1 MRSEKAGR
9 AGHNTTHVLRKLL
22 TIKLTDPAPIGG
34 NLSGICALDDLNVLQ
49 IAYGKTGDRLRIER
63 RARQSEDVGLAART
77 FPDYHLARA
86 QRLACGA
93 RSIPAQT
100 RERVFEAARKFNYRP
115 NYFARSLRQSRSMSI
130 AVLAPDLSEGYFT
143 VVMNGVQAALVE
155 AHYFYF
161 TASHYWDPELIREYP
176 RRMIERAVDGF
187 LLLNTQAD
195 FLSPLPVVAISG
207 HAPTAGVSNL
217 VLDHTKAA
225 ELALSHL
232 RDLGHTRIAMMKG
245 PEIIPDSEYRWSA
258 ILDVSRRYGIETGP
272 ELLDESARLQR
283 LARIRLSAGQRTAQP
298 HQGLHRHLLLQRHRR
313 NRRNARPER
322 RRNLR
327 VPEDVSVIG
336 FDDIL
341 GASYHTPSIT
351 TVRQPLEEMGRAGR
365 KSPARTHRP
374 PRRRLR
380 TRDRLSAAI
389 DRPGIDRPGTPLTEP
404 EPVAQRGMLS
414 CLSCRFGVNSLS
426 FFASPRLSP
435 SLPLL
440 CLHLETSPASSPHR
454 SRCSKGASAFSSR
467 L

>member
-1 MRSEKAGR
+1 MGKRKTDAESGGERVNLKTLASLLELSQ
-9 AGHNTTHVLRKLL
+9 TTISLVLN
-22 TIKLTDPAPIGG
+22 DSPA
-34 NLSGICALDDLNVLQ
+34 
-49 IAYGKTGDRLRIER
+49 
-63 RARQSEDVGLAART
+63 
-77 FPDYHLARA
+77 
-86 QRLACGA
+86 A

-161 TASHYWDPELIREYP
+161 TASHYWDPELIHEYP

-207 HAPTAGVSNL
+207 HARTAGVSNL
-217 VLDHTKAA
+217 VLDHTMAA

-232 RDLGHTRIAMMKG
+232 SELGHTRIAMMKG

-258 ILDVSRRYGIETGP
+258 ILEVSRRFGVEAGP
-272 ELLDESARLQR
+272 ELLMSLPAYSGSPESGYLPVKELLGRTRDFTAIFCFNDIAAIGAMRALKD
-283 LARIRLSAGQRTAQP
+283 AGI
-298 HQGLHRHLLLQRHRR
+298 G
-313 NRRNARPER
+313 
-322 RRNLR
+322 

-351 TVRQPLEEMGRAGR
+351 TVRQPLEEMGRQGAKVLLER
-365 KSPARTHRP
+365 IARPAEDFDPEIVFQPQLIVRESTAPARRNA
-374 PRRRLR
+374 RL
-380 TRDRLSAAI
+380 
-389 DRPGIDRPGTPLTEP
+389 
-404 EPVAQRGMLS
+404 
-414 CLSCRFGVNSLS
+414 
-426 FFASPRLSP
+426 
-435 SLPLL
+435 
-440 CLHLETSPASSPHR
+440 
-454 SRCSKGASAFSSR
+454 
-467 L
+467 

>member
-1 MRSEKAGR
+1 M
-9 AGHNTTHVLRKLL
+9 V
-22 TIKLTDPAPIGG
+22 PG
-34 NLSGICALDDLNVLQ
+34 NSKMLLDDLNVLQ
-49 IAYGKTGDRLRIER
+49 IAMGKRQTNSESNGER
-63 RARQSEDVGLAART
+63 VNLKTLASLLELSQTTISLVLNDSPA
-77 FPDYHLARA
+77 
-86 QRLACGA
+86 A
-93 RSIPAQT
+93 RSIPTQT

-207 HAPTAGVSNL
+207 HARTAGVSNL

-245 PEIIPDSEYRWSA
+245 PEIIPDSTYRWSA
-258 ILDVSRRYGIETGP
+258 ILDVSKRFGIETGP
-272 ELLDESARLQR
+272 DLLMNLPAYTGSPESGYLPVKELLSRTRDFTAIFCFNDIAAIGAMRALKD
-283 LARIRLSAGQRTAQP
+283 AGIS
-298 HQGLHRHLLLQRHRR
+298 
-313 NRRNARPER
+313 
-322 RRNLR
+322 
-327 VPEDVSVIG
+327 VPDDVSVIG

-351 TVRQPLEEMGRAGR
+351 TVRQPLEEMGRTGAR
-365 KSPARTHRP
+365 ILLERIARPAE
-374 PRRRLR
+374 
-380 TRDRLSAAI
+380 DF
-389 DRPGIDRPGTPLTEP
+389 EP
-404 EPVAQRGMLS
+404 EVIFEPQLIVRESTAKAR
-414 CLSCRFGVNSLS
+414 RIAN
-426 FFASPRLSP
+426 P
-435 SLPLL
+435 S
-440 CLHLETSPASSPHR
+440 EM
-454 SRCSKGASAFSSR
+454 G
-467 L
+467 